1 MFGKLGVH
9 TKSGEEELR
18 APQFLAALQGLAAR
32 AGGKAPLPQVPDT
45 RFVEDLSHLTGNEQ
59 LAAILAA
66 KGEIDTALKG
76 WTALADRVEG
86 RQRAWDLAVAFCRH
100 AEGELEIA
108 EEARAQLDAV
118 MEQRA
123 LLADTDHVAPCLT
136 KLVGA
141 LRGELAE
148 RHRELEEAVTG
159 ASDTLAGDAT
169 WTKLDGA
176 VQTAILRREGLERPA
191 PLSVETNEA
200 LKRTLDARRLAA
212 WRSQIDAVPERLARA
227 LEEAA
232 KKSKGKGPPAVT
244 VKIRPVTLSDEP
256 AVQRWVLEHEKKL
269 TEAVRKGP
277 VIVR

>member
-1 MFGKLGVH
+1 MCRRRVGKRRCG
-9 TKSGEEELR
+9 LR
-18 APQFLAALQGLAAR
+18 SFWQRCRGLLHAR
-32 AGGKAPLPQVPDT
+32 EGKAPLPQVPDT

-86 RQRAWDLAVAFCRH
+86 RRGIWDLAVAFCRH

-108 EEARAQLDAV
+108 EEARVQLDAV
-118 MEQRA
+118 REQRV
-123 LLADTDHVAPCLT
+123 LLAGTDHVSPVLA

-141 LRGELAE
+141 LRGELAD
-148 RHRELEEAVTG
+148 RDRELDQAVRG
-159 ASDTLAGDAT
+159 AAEVLGGDGT
-169 WTKLDGA
+169 WRKLDGA
-176 VQTAILRREGLERPA
+176 VQGAMLSRVGLERPE
-191 PLSVETNEA
+191 PLAVETNEA

-212 WRSQIDAVPERLARA
+212 WRSEIDAVPERLARA

-232 KKSKGKGPPAVT
+232 KRLEEENEGPPVT
-244 VKIRPVTLSDEP
+244 YVKIQPVTLPDDA
-256 AVQRWVLEHEKKL
+256 AVRLWVAEHERKL
-269 TEAVRKGP
+269 TEAVREGP